1 MIRIF
6 MNLKFKGSSSGI
18 GAVTAVHFAKLGCSV
33 VVTGRDPY
41 RTMVVAR
48 QCKKV
53 AHYSAEAS
61 NCLIEF

>member
-1 MIRIF
+1 MIRIL
-6 MNLKFKGSSSGI
+6 MNLNFKGSSSGI

-41 RTMVVAR
+41 RTMAVAR

-53 AHYSAEAS
+53 AHYNAEAR
-61 NCLIEF
+61 NRLIQF